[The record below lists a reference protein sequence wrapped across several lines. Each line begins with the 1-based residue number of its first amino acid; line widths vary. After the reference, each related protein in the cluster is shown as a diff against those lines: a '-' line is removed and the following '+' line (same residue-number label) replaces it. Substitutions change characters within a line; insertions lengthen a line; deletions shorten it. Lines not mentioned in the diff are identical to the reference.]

1 MLLVD
6 AGGNEMD
13 AGDVI
18 KLSGSGRVD
27 DDKLLGRTTDPPDD
41 NELDVE
47 CWCSLG
53 CDRLMIRAHVATL
66 MFI

>member
-1 MLLVD
+1 MLVVE
-6 AGGNEMD
+6 GGGRETD
-13 AGDVI
+13 AGDVT
-18 KLSGSGRVD
+18 KLSGSGRV

-41 NELDVE
+41 KELVFE

>member
-1 MLLVD
+1 MLDVD
-6 AGGNEMD
+6 AGGNETD

-18 KLSGSGRVD
+18 RLSGRGRVD
-27 DDKLLGRTTDPPDD
+27 DDRLLGRATDPPDD
-41 NELDVE
+41 SEPVLE

-53 CDRLMIRAHVATL
+53 CDRLIIRAHVATL